1 MKDVNASMKQSV
13 KNEFWSRYFKLRINK
28 KTLAALLLYITAFFI
43 WFFAFPQFGPIL
55 SEFFNRFQALGID
68 KGKWIM
74 LFLASMTASAIGSG
88 FLVDKTLKK
97 VLIII
102 IITPI
107 ISVLTGTFLWL
118 NFASSFL
125 FAILLGL
132 TAGISPVAIG
142 AYFADHTSPEDRGRI
157 VGIAIGATMLISQAF
172 LLAGPLN
179 IGSVTNTEVLIIGS
193 VLLIT
198 FAGFAFRS
206 KENPQDISASKTR
219 KGPPPKQIALYAIPI
234 FLFYM
239 VAGILFS
246 MVFPTIQDHINNSV
260 FYLIWAIPFM
270 LGAVFAGVQL
280 DIRGRKF
287 PTILGLAITG
297 VSLAVFGIIGVNWG
311 YLCIVPL
318 AVGYSYVAITSL
330 IVWADLAPA
339 KSRGKYYGIGF
350 GLITVAQMVG
360 LILSGVSF
368 GSASSAQISSYMLFA
383 SIALFLCIPPLF
395 LADEALPKEL
405 IEKRQLIDYLDGVKE
420 KFTKK
425 KQA

>member
-1 MKDVNASMKQSV
+1 MKGVNASMKQPA
-13 KNEFWSRYFKLRINK
+13 KNEFWSRYFKLRINR
-28 KTLAALLLYITAFFI
+28 KTLAALLILITAFLV

-55 SEFFNRFQALGID
+55 SEFFNSFHALGID
-68 KGKWIM
+68 KGRWIL

-102 IITPI
+102 LITPI
-107 ISVLTGTFLWL
+107 ISILTAAFLWL
-118 NFASSFL
+118 NFDSSFL
-125 FAILLGL
+125 FAILLGF
-132 TAGISPVAIG
+132 TAGASPVAIG

-157 VGIAIGATMLISQAF
+157 AGVAIGASMLISQAF
-172 LLAGPLN
+172 LLTGPLN
-179 IGSVTNTEVLIIGS
+179 LGSISNTEVLIIVI
-193 VLLIT
+193 VLLLT
-198 FAGFAFRS
+198 FAGLGFRPKGNS
-206 KENPQDISASKTR
+206 QDSSSTKTR

-234 FLFYM
+234 FLFYV

-246 MVFPTIQDHINNSV
+246 IVFSTIQDHVGNSV
-260 FYLIWAIPFM
+260 FYIIWAIPFM
-270 LGAVFAGVQL
+270 VGAVFAGVQL

-297 VSLAVFGIIGVNWG
+297 VSLAVFGILGVNWG

-318 AVGYSYVAITSL
+318 AVGYSFVIITSL

-350 GLITVAQMVG
+350 GLIAAAQMVG

-368 GSASSAQISSYMLFA
+368 GSASAAQINSYMLFA

-405 IEKRQLIDYLDGVKE
+405 IEKRQLLDYLEGVKN
-420 KFTKK
+420 KFAGKK
-425 KQA
+425 